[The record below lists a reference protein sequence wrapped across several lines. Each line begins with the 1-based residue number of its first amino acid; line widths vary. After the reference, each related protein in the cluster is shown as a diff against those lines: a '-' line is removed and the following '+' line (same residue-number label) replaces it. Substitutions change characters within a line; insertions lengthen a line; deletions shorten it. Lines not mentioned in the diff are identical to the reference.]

1 MGRKWIG
8 RLFLASGLALLILV
22 AFIAIYYNLINKEH
36 TGPMDW
42 WAVVLLVIPTFF
54 MCFFRI
60 IIDVRKIS
68 FEESFSKSGF
78 VRKLGD
84 MILKVFTILG
94 MIFLFPIIL
103 LFIIYEL
110 IFGFN
115 VSKKSFKKLIKKGFK
130 YQNKNKV
137 YILTRENIVIEILY
151 SLEDYYIS
159 FDNGENFVR
168 IEESNLGLPYNRD
181 ELKRRL
187 NEYKNAH
194 PVDKQRGDALPP
206 LSYFIDF
213 LDNFI
218 E

>member
-168 IEESNLGLPYNRD
+168 IEESDLGLPYNRD
-181 ELKRRL
+181 QLKRKL
-187 NEYKNAH
+187 NEYKNVH

>member
-8 RLFLASGLALLILV
+8 RLFLASGLALLISG

-54 MCFFRI
+54 FCFFRI
-60 IIDVRKIS
+60 IIDIKKIS
-68 FEESFSKSGF
+68 FEESFSKSSF

-84 MILKVFTILG
+84 IILKVFTILG

-103 LFIIYEL
+103 LFIIFEL

-130 YQNKNKV
+130 YKNKNKA

-168 IEESNLGLPYNRD
+168 IEESDLGLPYNRD

>member
-1 MGRKWIG
+1 M
-8 RLFLASGLALLILV
+8 
-22 AFIAIYYNLINKEH
+22 
-36 TGPMDW
+36 
-42 WAVVLLVIPTFF
+42 
-54 MCFFRI
+54 
-60 IIDVRKIS
+60 
-68 FEESFSKSGF
+68 
-78 VRKLGD
+78 RKLGD
-84 MILKVFTILG
+84 IILKVFTILG

-103 LFIIYEL
+103 LFIIFEL

-130 YQNKNKV
+130 YQNKNKA

-168 IEESNLGLPYNRD
+168 IEESDLGLPYNRD

>member
-8 RLFLASGLALLILV
+8 RLFLASGLALLISG

-54 MCFFRI
+54 FCFFRI
-60 IIDVRKIS
+60 IIDVKKIQ
-68 FEESFSKSGF
+68 FEEPFSKPSF

-84 MILKVFTILG
+84 IILKVFTILG

-103 LFIIYEL
+103 LFIIFEL

-130 YQNKNKV
+130 YQNKNKA

-168 IEESNLGLPYNRD
+168 IEESDLGLPYNRD

-206 LSYFIDF
+206 LSYFIYF

>member
-1 MGRKWIG
+1 MD
-8 RLFLASGLALLILV
+8 SNILDLHN
-22 AFIAIYYNLINKEH
+22 NLINKEH

-54 MCFFRI
+54 FCFFRI
-60 IIDVRKIS
+60 IIDVKKIQ
-68 FEESFSKSGF
+68 FEEPFSKSGF
-78 VRKLGD
+78 VRNLGD
-84 MILKVFTILG
+84 IILKVFTILG

-103 LFIIYEL
+103 LFIIFEL

-115 VSKKSFKKLIKKGFK
+115 VSKKSFKKLVKKGFK
-130 YQNKNKV
+130 YQNKNKT

-168 IEESNLGLPYNRD
+168 IEESHLGLPYNRD
-181 ELKRRL
+181 ELKIRL

-194 PVDKQRGDALPP
+194 PVDRQRGDAFPP

>member
-8 RLFLASGLALLILV
+8 RLFLASGLSLLILV

-42 WAVVLLVIPTFF
+42 WAIVLLVIPTFF

-60 IIDVRKIS
+60 IIDIKKIS
-68 FEESFSKSGF
+68 FEESFSKSSF

-84 MILKVFTILG
+84 IILKVFTILG

-130 YQNKNKV
+130 YQNKNKA

-168 IEESNLGLPYNRD
+168 IEESHLGLPYNRD

-206 LSYFIDF
+206 LSYFIAF